1 MRAVVLGLLVAG
13 LAQAQG
19 DEGRGVAP
27 QPDARW
33 KPNKPLL
40 VAGGVS
46 LGVLYL
52 ANVAISIN
60 EQSNSSS
67 FNGFAYFPPR
77 FDALC
82 VPFAGPF
89 IALGNYRNS
98 TEAGTVLLLIAD
110 GLAQLAGLTLFVI
123 GLVGEQN
130 PERAPWLLAPGAAG
144 APAGATFT
152 LRLP

>member
-1 MRAVVLGLLVAG
+1 MRVVALLLLIAR
-13 LAQAQG
+13 LAHAQV

-27 QPDARW
+27 PPDARW

-40 VAGGVS
+40 IAGGVS

-67 FNGFAYFPPR
+67 FSGFAYFPPR

-89 IALGNYRNS
+89 VALGNYRNS
-98 TEAGTVLLLIAD
+98 TEGGTVVLLIAD
-110 GLAQLAGLTLFVI
+110 GLAQLASLTLFVI
-123 GLVGEQN
+123 GLIGERN

-152 LRLP
+152 VRLP